1 MLAWGPW
8 PWGLKAGKTKGTLP
22 GGAAALGTV
31 FQFPVNHQLSLSNP
45 RISSQPLIKMEPYLS
60 RTAALSV
67 HQGQSQGKAGKE
79 GINSHHRIVLRLGR
93 VEGAQGSSTFF
104 LGSC

>member
-1 MLAWGPW
+1 MGF
-8 PWGLKAGKTKGTLP
+8 KAGKTKGTFP

-79 GINSHHRIVLRLGR
+79 GINSHHQIVLLGLGGWK
-93 VEGAQGSSTFF
+93 VLMEAPPFF
-104 LGSC
+104 WEAAEV